1 MAKIKKVSA
10 DTKAAIRR
18 KSAYTLPNNP
28 TDSGYKADD
37 IRRAFWQPVVDI
49 SQSAIAEVDRVVDE
63 INEISPTSAYE
74 IDNVFYNKNYAS
86 DLQKAIDNDDE
97 DMIATITG
105 LMLDEKVGAIENA
118 TAKREL
124 NSLVAAGYKVL
135 PRSIGNSITYNGEE
149 IALTSRQKEQ
159 FKSVYSEANNALASL
174 VEGKAYRSAT
184 EEVKA
189 KAIAFI
195 WDIYYNLAI
204 EDLLGV
210 DLETKNTLFAKAID
224 ISSLAIIVA
233 TARGFEADTDKK
245 GKVVSGSR
253 KAKVQGYVNS
263 LGLKAAQKYM
273 IMGYLGYFNKNGASQ
288 VRSYIQR
295 LRLSKSEKE
304 KLYEYSGYAA

>member
-1 MAKIKKVSA
+1 
-10 DTKAAIRR
+10 
-18 KSAYTLPNNP
+18 
-28 TDSGYKADD
+28 
-37 IRRAFWQPVVDI
+37 
-49 SQSAIAEVDRVVDE
+49 
-63 INEISPTSAYE
+63 
-74 IDNVFYNKNYAS
+74 
-86 DLQKAIDNDDE
+86 
-97 DMIATITG
+97 
-105 LMLDEKVGAIENA
+105 
-118 TAKREL
+118 
-124 NSLVAAGYKVL
+124 LVWRYKVL

-273 IMGYLGYFNKNGASQ
+273 IMGYLGYSNKNGASQ